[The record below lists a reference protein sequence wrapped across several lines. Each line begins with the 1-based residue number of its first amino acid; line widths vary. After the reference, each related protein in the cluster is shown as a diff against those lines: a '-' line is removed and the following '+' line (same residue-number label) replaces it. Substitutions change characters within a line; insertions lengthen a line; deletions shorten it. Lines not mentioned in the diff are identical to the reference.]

1 MVSNNPAKHGKD
13 YILFIDE
20 PTVDADFPDAEV
32 TKILIEIIRRA
43 PPITILSSATL
54 PSKDKIPHFIKLYA
68 KAHGNIDIP
77 EIHDS
82 QFHIG
87 C

>member
-20 PTVDADFPDAEV
+20 PTVDADFADAEV
-32 TKILIEIIRRA
+32 TKILIDIIRRA

-54 PSKDKIPHFIKLYA
+54 PPPEKIPNFIKLYR
-68 KAHGNIDIP
+68 KA
-77 EIHDS
+77 
-82 QFHIG
+82 
-87 C
+87 